1 MVPVRCRSRALCL
14 CSAIHTSVAFSTASG
29 WMNSR
34 SAICLDRLPDR
45 RVLVLRGDDES
56 GASDSRRFV
65 CLGSWEGR
73 GSLLFYKKYIYIEIE
88 KGIHSMFFSLS
99 CGVCVGLVLCV
110 RPPIIES
117 DSHHK
122 DFCLGVWRANGQGV
136 QAGAAK
142 YNFCCLRV
150 HFFL

>member
-1 MVPVRCRSRALCL
+1 
-14 CSAIHTSVAFSTASG
+14 
-29 WMNSR
+29 
-34 SAICLDRLPDR
+34 
-45 RVLVLRGDDES
+45 
-56 GASDSRRFV
+56 
-65 CLGSWEGR
+65 
-73 GSLLFYKKYIYIEIE
+73 
-88 KGIHSMFFSLS
+88 MFFSLS

-142 YNFCCLRV
+142 YNFSCLRV
-150 HFFL
+150 HFFVNSTRVRGLSSFRLYYRKKNKKVFD